1 MRLLSRY
8 LKAEVPTLN
17 KNNIRLEYIGR
28 QHELPDDVQERMNWA
43 QRGDRTELR
52 HDAHAGAELQR
63 AQRTGGRVPLH
74 GERGYAEWRA
84 RPPADR

>member
-28 QHELPDDVQERMNWA
+28 QQQLPDDVQERMAWA
-43 QRGDRTELR
+43 RESTRR
-52 HDAHAGAELQR
+52 I
-63 AQRTGGRVPLH
+63 
-74 GERGYAEWRA
+74 
-84 RPPADR
+84 PAWC